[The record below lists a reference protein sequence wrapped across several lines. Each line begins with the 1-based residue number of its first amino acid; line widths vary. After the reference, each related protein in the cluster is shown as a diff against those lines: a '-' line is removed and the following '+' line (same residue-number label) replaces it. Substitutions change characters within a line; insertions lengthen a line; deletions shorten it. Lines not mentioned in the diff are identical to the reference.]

1 MLNRLC
7 NGDTICAMVIYMS
20 EIFSNY
26 WMVAVKLALAI
37 TAAVVFLKMF
47 NMNSQ
52 LKQLTPISIVLNFLL
67 SAILSSFILDDAFS
81 IMDFLVIL
89 VIYGV
94 LLSVVN
100 WLSFNTNFGRSMFVG
115 RPHVIIQDGI
125 FNEKTMRKMRLNV
138 RDVAAAMR
146 AMDVHSLRD
155 IKFAQVEANGDL
167 TIVKKGD
174 ENYSVILIDNGV
186 VDTAALEK
194 IGKNELWL
202 MAQLHAQKIRD
213 PQNVFIAQYHHGKI
227 SVIKKK

>member
-1 MLNRLC
+1 M
-7 NGDTICAMVIYMS
+7 CAMVIYMS

-26 WMVAVKLALAI
+26 WMIAVKLALAI

-67 SAILSSFILDDAFS
+67 SAILSNFILDDAFS
-81 IMDFLVIL
+81 IMDFLIIL
-89 VIYGV
+89 FIYGV
-94 LLSVVN
+94 LLSIVN

-115 RPHVIIQDGI
+115 RPRVIIQDGI

-146 AMDVHSLRD
+146 AMDVLSLRD

-174 ENYSVILIDNGV
+174 ENYSVVLIDNGM
-186 VDTAALEK
+186 VDTVALEK
-194 IGKNELWL
+194 IGKTELWL

-213 PQNVFIAQYHHGKI
+213 PENVFIAQYHNGKI